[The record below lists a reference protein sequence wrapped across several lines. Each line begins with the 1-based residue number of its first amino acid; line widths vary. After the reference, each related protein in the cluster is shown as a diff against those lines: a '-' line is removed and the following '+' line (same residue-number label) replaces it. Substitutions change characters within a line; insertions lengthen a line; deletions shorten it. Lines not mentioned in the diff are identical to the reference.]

1 MKTQEK
7 SIEEIVTEI
16 ILSVGRTGD
25 VEGEIAKALQA
36 ERQKREEAVEAE
48 RERDKKDLPR
58 AVMEYIEKNK
68 DYQY

>member
-48 RERDKKDLPR
+48 RERVKKDLPR